1 MGLIMRFFTSDTH
14 FGHLRINELAD
25 RPFASVEE
33 MNETLIER
41 WNKTVSAKDTVYHL
55 GDVALGKLDESLP
68 LISRLNGY
76 KILVPG
82 NHDRVFSQSKDAYRQ
97 RFWPVYSR
105 VFSAIW
111 PEQVR
116 FLMRSGTV
124 VRLCHFPGQDYSTEH
139 DSRYLELRPTME
151 FPVLHGHTHSHEKV
165 SGPRSFH
172 VGVDAHDFTPVSE
185 DEVEAWLKEVA

>member
-1 MGLIMRFFTSDTH
+1 MDLIMRFFTSDTH

-25 RPFASVEE
+25 RPFSSVEE
-33 MNETLIER
+33 MNETMIER
-41 WNKTVSAKDTVYHL
+41 WNKVVSTKDTVYHL
-55 GDVALGKLDESLP
+55 GDVALGKLAESLP

-82 NHDRVFSQSKDAYRQ
+82 NHDRIFSGSKGDYRE

-105 VFSAIW
+105 VFSMIW

-116 FLMRSGTV
+116 FLMRSGRV
-124 VRLCHFPGQDYSTEH
+124 VILCHFPGQDYSNEH
-139 DSRYLELRPTME
+139 DSRYLDLRPSTEE
-151 FPVLHGHTHSHEKV
+151 FPVIHGHTHSHEKV

-172 VGVDAHDFTPVSE
+172 VGVDAHDFTPVPE
-185 DEVEAWLKEVA
+185 EEIEAWLTTL